1 MEAFEAYGGAMTSTA
16 AAARTDD
23 QIQRDVLDELAWD
36 AQVRSTDIG
45 VTVHDGVVTLTGWVD
60 SAARTW
66 AAVRSAQRVRG
77 VRAVADDIE
86 VRPLGPVDVTD
97 AELAIAASRALEWNS
112 FVPAERLDL
121 TVANG
126 WVMLRGEVEF
136 GWQRRTAERELRRLR
151 GVRGVTNL
159 VEVRPA
165 ARPDTEQVRR
175 DVQRALLRGIGTER
189 VNVEVQGDTVTLT
202 GVVRSWWER
211 DQAER
216 VAWSAE
222 GVCAVRT
229 ELLVGG

>member
-1 MEAFEAYGGAMTSTA
+1 MTTPTA
-16 AAARTDD
+16 VHNDNR
-23 QIQRDVLDELAWD
+23 IQRDVLDELAWD

-45 VTVHDGVVTLTGWVD
+45 VSVRDGVVALTGGVD
-60 SAARTW
+60 SAARKW
-66 AAVRSAQRVRG
+66 AAVRGTHRVRG
-77 VRAVADDIE
+77 VRGVADDIE
-86 VRPLGPVDVTD
+86 VRPTGPVDVTD
-97 AELAIAASRALEWNS
+97 GDLAIAASRTLEWNG

-121 TVANG
+121 TVADG
-126 WVMLRGEVEF
+126 WLMLRGAVEF

-165 ARPDTEQVRR
+165 APIDAERIRS

-189 VNVEVQGDTVTLT
+189 VTVDVRDDTVTLT

-216 VAWSAE
+216 IAWSAE
-222 GVCAVRT
+222 GVCMVRDQ
-229 ELLVGG
+229 LLVAG

>member
-1 MEAFEAYGGAMTSTA
+1 MSTT

-23 QIQRDVLDELAWD
+23 RIQRDVLDELAWD
-36 AQVRSTDIG
+36 AQVRSLDIG
-45 VTVHDGVVTLTGWVD
+45 VTVGGGVVTLTGQVD
-60 SAARTW
+60 SAARRW
-66 AAVRSAQRVRG
+66 AAVRVAQRIRG

-86 VRPLGPVDVTD
+86 VRPIGPVDITD
-97 AELAIAASRALEWNS
+97 DALALAASRALEWNS

-121 TVANG
+121 TVSNG
-126 WVMLRGEVEF
+126 WLMLRGEVEF

-159 VEVRPA
+159 VEVTPA
-165 ARPDTEQVRR
+165 APADADRIRR

-189 VNVEVQGDTVTLT
+189 VTVEVEGDTVVLS

-222 GVCAVRT
+222 GVCAVRVD
-229 ELLVGG
+229 LLVGG